1 MSTDN
6 TTDSFKVDTSIYSK
20 SCIFRTCYKF
30 TDKAYIFLSRT
41 PDDPQSITVS
51 FTLKSS
57 IEDLNRIILEFQNE
71 LIDQSTREI
80 LEDEFG
86 PLRDLIVAQAF
97 SEGNL
102 LSDLSPQAGDK
113 NSKGR

>member
-6 TTDSFKVDTSIYSK
+6 TSYSFKVDTTIYSK

-30 TDKAYIFLSRT
+30 TDNVYIFLSRS
-41 PDDPQSITVS
+41 PDDADSIIVSITP
-51 FTLKSS
+51 KSS

-71 LIDQSTREI
+71 LIDQNTREI
-80 LEDEFG
+80 LENEFG

-102 LSDLSPQAGDK
+102 LSDRSPQAE
-113 NSKGR
+113 NESK